1 MNNLSLSKTGVPVI
15 IICIIIMTFS
25 HIQAQN
31 CMQCEGNTA
40 TGYKSTA
47 IGFGSRA
54 VGDYSFS
61 SGYQNLSEG
70 NFSISMG
77 AYSEAYGPY
86 SGAIGRYC
94 HAKERSFAIGDHA
107 IANVSGT
114 VAIGHYVQTGASRTI
129 VIGNS
134 DNQHPLI
141 NNIPSSLMVGFLS
154 SEPTLFVGP
163 TLYGQQFGKVGIG
176 TTNPMATLDVNG
188 GLLTKGFAM
197 PTVNVH
203 NGYVLTCDAFGNA
216 DWAPGS
222 QSLWTMGLDNNIYRL
237 SGNIGIGTSEPQSKL
252 HINNGYVSIGYNK
265 LTNPKESGLIVKG
278 KVGIGTNNPYEK
290 LQVGELF
297 TFHSGGTKFIGY
309 NVYWDGLDKGDT
321 DGLGDKR
328 IVNDEVSCIRFGSNG
343 NLSFWT
349 APSGDPASP
358 IEYNK
363 AMIIT
368 NDGNVGIGTT
378 KTSGYKLAVAGKI
391 LAEELK
397 IIENV
402 PSSDYVFYDDYD
414 LRSLS
419 DVESYIGKH
428 NHLPDVPSADE
439 FKENGYNVGEMDDLL
454 LRKIEELTLYLI
466 EQQKIIDKQQKDI
479 DLLKKLIEKK

>member
-54 VGDYSFS
+54 IGDYSFS
-61 SGYQNLSEG
+61 SGLE
-70 NFSISMG
+70 NFSDGISSISMG
-77 AYSEAYGPY
+77 KFSEAIGHYAV
-86 SGAIGRYC
+86 AIGRSCRANSLSY
-94 HAKERSFAIGDHA
+94 AIGDHA
-107 IANVSGT
+107 IANIEGT
-114 VAIGHYVQTGASRTI
+114 VAIGHYVQTAASRTI
-129 VIGNS
+129 TIGNS
-134 DNQHPLI
+134 DPENPLI
-141 NNIPSSLMVGFLS
+141 NNIPTSLMIGFQS
-154 SEPTLFVGP
+154 SKPTFFVGP
-163 TLYGQQFGKVGIG
+163 TPYGQEFGKVGIG

-197 PTVNVH
+197 HTVNVH

-222 QSLWTMGLDNNIYRL
+222 QSLWTMGLGNDIYRL
-237 SGNIGIGTSEPQSKL
+237 SGNVGIGTSEPQSKL
-252 HINNGYVSIGYNK
+252 HINNGCVSIGYNK
-265 LTNPKESGLIVKG
+265 LTNSEENGLIVNG
-278 KVGIGTNNPYEK
+278 RVGIGTDKPYEK
-290 LQVGELF
+290 LQIGELF

-309 NVYWDGLDKGDT
+309 NVYWDGVDNGDM
-321 DGLGDKR
+321 DGTGDKR
-328 IVNDEVSCIRFGSNG
+328 IVDDEVSCIRFGSNG
-343 NLSFWT
+343 DINFWT

-363 AMIIT
+363 PMIIT
-368 NDGNVGIGTT
+368 NDGNVGIGTLET
-378 KTSGYKLAVAGKI
+378 NGYRLAVAGKI

-397 IIENV
+397 IIGNV
-402 PSSDYVFYDDYD
+402 LSSDYVFYDDYD

-419 DVESYIGKH
+419 EVESYIGKH

-439 FKENGYNVGEMDDLL
+439 FKKNGYNVGEMDDLL

-479 DLLKKLIEKK
+479 GLLKKLIEKK